1 MAIANPEVEFH
12 LGGFLEQCNEMLSDH
27 YESKFDGKLD
37 APEIKVYPGGKYYKI
52 SKKEQRSSSE
62 SVWFFVSKEDG
73 LIWKAASWKAPA
85 KILNLTANWLF
96 QISRC
101 IRVAS
106 IIRLPRKT
114 TAITKAFGSS

>member
-12 LGGFLEQCNEMLSDH
+12 LNGFLEQCNEMLSDH

-52 SKKEQRSSSE
+52 SKKEKRSSSE

-73 LIWKAASWKAPA
+73 LIWKPASWKAPA
-85 KILNLTANWLF
+85 RNFPRGNILED
-96 QISRC
+96 
-101 IRVAS
+101 
-106 IIRLPRKT
+106 
-114 TAITKAFGSS
+114 KAKDVIGIYGL